1 MKIKKDRVTRKQE
14 QTTDTLADVIEELDD
29 ETLNKVSGAG
39 GFNPF
44 GDASRVPLQEI
55 PDELREKA

>member
-1 MKIKKDRVTRKQE
+1 MKNKKDSVTRKQE
-14 QTTDTLADVIEELDD
+14 QTTDALADVIEELDD
-29 ETLNKVSGAG
+29 ETLNKVTGAG

>member
-1 MKIKKDRVTRKQE
+1 MKIKKDRENKKQE
-14 QTTDTLADVIEELDD
+14 QTIDAQTDVMEELDD
-29 ETLNKVSGAG
+29 ETMTKVSGAG

>member
-14 QTTDTLADVIEELDD
+14 QTTDALADVIEELDD

>member
-14 QTTDTLADVIEELDD
+14 QTTDALADVIEELDD
-29 ETLNKVSGAG
+29 ETLNKVTGAG
-39 GFNPF
+39 GFNLF

-55 PDELREKA
+55 PEELREKA

>member
-14 QTTDTLADVIEELDD
+14 QTTDALADVIEELDD

-55 PDELREKA
+55 PEELRKKA

>member
-14 QTTDTLADVIEELDD
+14 QTTDALADVIEELDD
-29 ETLNKVSGAG
+29 ETLNKVTGAG

>member
-14 QTTDTLADVIEELDD
+14 QTTDALADVIEELDD
-29 ETLNKVSGAG
+29 ETMNKVSGG
-39 GFNPF
+39 VGFNPF

-55 PDELREKA
+55 PEELREKA